1 MSGYYRVSTY
11 FFAKFIDDL
20 FLIRLPPSVTFSLLA
35 YFMMGLQRTVVKFFI
50 FLLTVFAISVF
61 GSALCF
67 FLATATPNFGKYG
80 TKFLK
85 ITVHESPFDK

>member
-11 FFAKFIDDL
+11 FFINFIDDL
-20 FLIRLPPSVTFSLLA
+20 LLLRLPPSIIFSLLA
-35 YFMMGLQRTVVKFFI
+35 YFLMGLQKIVSKFFI

-67 FLATATPNFGKYG
+67 FLATATSTFGKYDEQ
-80 TKFLK
+80 FVN
-85 ITVHESPFDK
+85 IIFHESPFDV